1 MNRLFKIF
9 LASVGASVL
18 VACGGGSDD
27 PVDMYVGAWKSA
39 CFSYRAIDGKT
50 YFQTRTF
57 SLAKASATSLNGTHS
72 NTLAH
77 SDPACKNLLGPI
89 PDAPNVTIQLGPKAN
104 VLGGEVDTMSMTY
117 PDRAYPGYITANATQ
132 LFLVITNNPNEIPTG
147 WGSASPYT
155 RIQAKQAVA
164 SQLPKDAGS
173 NDHLAPSNPLAADF
187 R

>member
-1 MNRLFKIF
+1 MNSLFKIF
-9 LASVGASVL
+9 LASVGTSAL

-39 CFSYRAIDGKT
+39 CFSYRAIDGET

-77 SDPACKNLLGPI
+77 SDPACKNVLGAI
-89 PDAPNVTIQLGPKAN
+89 PNDSDVTIQLGPKAN
-104 VLGGEVDTMSMTY
+104 ILGTEVDTVSMAY
-117 PDRAYPGYITANATQ
+117 PEAAYPGYMTANATQ
-132 LFLVITNNPNEIPTG
+132 LFIVTTATPDAIPLG
-147 WGSASPYT
+147 WGKASPHT
-155 RIQAKQAVA
+155 RIVGKQAEA
-164 SQLPKDAGS
+164 SSLPKDAGTS
-173 NDHLAPSNPLAADF
+173 GHLVPANSLGAYS

>member
-9 LASVGASVL
+9 LASVGASAL

-27 PVDMYVGAWKSA
+27 PADMYVGAWKSA
-39 CFSYRAIDGKT
+39 CFSYKAIDGKT

-77 SDPACKNLLGPI
+77 SDPACNDLLGAI
-89 PDAPNVTIQLGPKAN
+89 PNDSNVTIQLGPKAN
-104 VLGGEVDTMSMTY
+104 VLGAEVDTISMAY
-117 PDRAYPGYITANATQ
+117 PEAAYPGYMTANATQ
-132 LFLVITNNPNEIPTG
+132 LFIVTTDKPDAIPMG
-147 WGSASPYT
+147 WGKASPHT
-155 RIQAKQAVA
+155 RIVSKQAVA
-164 SQLPKDAGS
+164 SPLPKDSGS
-173 NDHLAPSNPLAADF
+173 NDHLVPANALGAYS